1 MTLFQ
6 HPNGYYGYNFM
17 YKKERHCHTFK
28 GLSKDQ
34 VATKEMEHKL
44 ALKKNIPFAVAPIV
58 HTWEEAVDDFKKYA
72 EGHYTRPNDCMY
84 IIDAFSKIVKGMNL
98 NDIKLKHIGEYITS
112 RKGIVKASSIN
123 RELNTIRKVFSLA
136 LDNDLIDK
144 NPCRKLGNLRIK
156 NPPERYLTKDE
167 EVQLLKVC
175 SPTMQAVIKTAILSG
190 LRKNELLNLKWV
202 DINFN
207 EKYLIARE
215 TKNNKTREVPLCE
228 PLIEVL
234 NSITKIG
241 EYVFINPI
249 TLDKYKD
256 VRSSFDRAVKR
267 SGIPHISFHKL
278 RHTTASRLNESGVDI
293 VTIQEILG
301 HQNINTTRAY
311 THNSRESKINAMKLL
326 GNYEIKKGNN

>member
-58 HTWEEAVDDFKKYA
+58 HTWEEAVDDFKQYA
-72 EGHYTRPNDCMY
+72 EGHYTRPDDCMY
-84 IIDAFSKIVKGMNL
+84 VIDAFSKIVKGMNL
-98 NDIKLKHIGEYITS
+98 NDIKLKHIEEYIAS

-136 LDNDLIDK
+136 LDNDYLDK
-144 NPCRKLGNLRIK
+144 NPCKKLENLRIE
-156 NPPERYLTKDE
+156 NPPERYLTKE
-167 EVQLLKVC
+167 EEAQILKVC
-175 SPTMQAVIKTAILSG
+175 NPILQSIIKTAILSG
-190 LRKNELLNLKWV
+190 LRKHELLSLKWV
-202 DINFN
+202 DINLR

-215 TKNNKTREVPLCE
+215 TKNNTTREVPMCE
-228 PLIEVL
+228 ELIEVL
-234 NSITKIG
+234 KSIPRIG
-241 EYVFINPI
+241 EYVFTNPS
-249 TLDKYKD
+249 TMDKYHD

-267 SGIPHISFHKL
+267 AGIPHITFHKL
-278 RHTTASRLNESGVDI
+278 RHTTASRLNELGVDI
-293 VTIQEILG
+293 ATIQEILG
-301 HQNINTTRAY
+301 HANVNTTRNY
-311 THNSRESKINAMKLL
+311 THCSRASKVNAMQLL
-326 GNYEIKKGNN
+326 GKY